1 MTLFRFVLIFI
12 TICLTACGANAQK
25 LIPVSNGWS
34 NNSVNAV
41 VFRKNSIV
49 TQADTQFITFYTPEG
64 ELALGKRHLNDTTF
78 VTQVT
83 DFKGNVGDA
92 HNSISIMLDGDGY
105 LHVSWD
111 HHGNPLRYAKSI
123 KPYSLQLGPKM
134 EMTGSN
140 ETNVTYPQFFR
151 MPNGNLIFMFRDGQ
165 SGKGNLA
172 MNSYDTKTKTWV
184 QIQSNLIDGEG
195 QRNAYWQAC
204 VDSHGDIH
212 VSWVWRESPDVAS
225 NHDLCYARSKDGG
238 ISWENSKGQK
248 YSLPITAAT
257 AEYASHIPQNSE
269 LINQTSM
276 TTDERGQPVI
286 ASYWREQDSDVPQ
299 YHIVSCDNGKW
310 NTINLNFRKTPFS
323 LKGAG
328 TKRIPISRPQILAQ
342 TKNKITTFYL
352 IFRDEERGAKVSMAI
367 GNTSEKENWKVVD
380 LTDFTVG
387 SWEPSYDTELWK
399 EMGVLNLFVQ
409 RVEQVDA
416 EGKADFQ
423 AQMVNVLEV
432 NKISKYRK
440 CDSVPVKLR
449 K

>member
-1 MTLFRFVLIFI
+1 MLRYYISLLGVILM
-12 TICLTACGANAQK
+12 LTSCNVYAQK
-25 LIPVSNGWS
+25 LIPVSKGWS

-49 TQADTQFITFYTPEG
+49 TQADNQFIAFYSPKG
-64 ELALGKRHLNDTTF
+64 ELVLGKRCLTDTTF

-92 HNSISIMLDGDGY
+92 HNSISIMLDGNGY

-172 MNSYDTKTKTWV
+172 MNSYDCKTKTWL

-204 VDSHGDIH
+204 VDNKGDIH

-286 ASYWREQDSDVPQ
+286 ASYWREQNSDIPQ
-299 YHIVSCDNGKW
+299 YHIVSLIDGKW
-310 NTINLNFRKTPFS
+310 NTQDLKFRKQAFS

-342 TKNKITTFYL
+342 TKHKTTTFYL
-352 IFRDEERGAKVSMAI
+352 IFRDEERGSKVSMAI
-367 GNTSEKENWKVVD
+367 GNTLEQGNWKVVD

-399 EMGVLNLFVQ
+399 EMGELNLFVQ

-416 EGKADFQ
+416 EGESDFQ

-432 NKISKYRK
+432 KKIDKYRK
-440 CDSVPVKLR
+440 CESVSVKL